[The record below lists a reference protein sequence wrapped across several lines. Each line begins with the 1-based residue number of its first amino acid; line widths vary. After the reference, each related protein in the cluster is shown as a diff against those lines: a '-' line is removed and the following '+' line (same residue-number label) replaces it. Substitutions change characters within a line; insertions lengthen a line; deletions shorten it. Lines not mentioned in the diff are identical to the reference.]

1 MPRMPPR
8 DTGFVNAD
16 AQEDFQRARRR
27 QAVAALGRRLSLA
40 GDVEAMLPFDEVVAE
55 LGRTG
60 EVDRGLQVVPTDAI
74 IGTVDRGKEFDRSF
88 RPTSSQVRGRWE
100 AIAKATRRGEGLPP
114 IQLYKVGDVYF
125 VRDGHHRVSVA
136 RAQAGARSTRY
147 VTEVLTRVGAERGLR
162 VADLP
167 LKGHE
172 RLFRERVPLDPE
184 AAAGVTLTDPWQYG
198 ALAEAVEG
206 WAYRASQD
214 RGETLDRRSAAR
226 AWFDEEFA
234 PVTRMLRDAGLV
246 DAGETDADAYVRL
259 GGLRYRLMRT
269 MDWNED
275 IVERL
280 KRS

>member
-1 MPRMPPR
+1 MPPR

-16 AQEDFQRARRR
+16 AQDDFQRARRR
-27 QAVAALGRRLSLA
+27 QAVASLGRRLSLA

-60 EVDRGLQVVPTDAI
+60 EVSRGLQVVPTDAI
-74 IGTVDRGKEFDRSF
+74 VGTVDRGKEFDRSF

-100 AIAKATRRGEGLPP
+100 RIAKAQRRGEALPP
-114 IQLYKVGDVYF
+114 IDLYKVGDVYF

-136 RAQAGARSTRY
+136 RAQGRREIDAY
-147 VTEVLTRVGAERGLR
+147 VTEVTTRVGAQRDLKLT
-162 VADLP
+162 DLP

-198 ALAEAVEG
+198 GLAEAVEG

-214 RGETLDRRSAAR
+214 RGETLNRRAAAR
-226 AWFDEEFA
+226 AWFEEEFT

-246 DAGETDADAYVRL
+246 DAGETDADAFVRL
-259 GGLRYRLMRT
+259 GGVRYRLMRT
-269 MDWNED
+269 MDWNDEV
-275 IVERL
+275 IERL
-280 KRS
+280 RAQ